1 MEKARKETE
10 STRCPRPG
18 LIPAVLKGISSR
30 ETFLA
35 VKRFWQ
41 SAAGAEGQQ
50 VSPFFVFFFLLFT
63 QFSPAGPSSL
73 QRDDNKRRESEESKC
88 LKLVFFAQN
97 RVFLMAQSA
106 AGPRF
111 SSEYQPGSLD
121 STRPHERWGQ
131 NLFSPS
137 LGHQNPD
144 VTGSRREARSQK
156 PRAKKR
162 GPSGLQIDCVFPLF
176 PTFFCRHLSQNKEQR
191 APCFCPSPRPRCCLT
206 AVPSSSHS

>member
-18 LIPAVLKGISSR
+18 LIPAVLQGISSR

-35 VKRFWQ
+35 IGSR
-41 SAAGAEGQQ
+41 SRGAAGF
-50 VSPFFVFFFLLFT
+50 PFFCVFFPPFHPIRPCGAEL
-63 QFSPAGPSSL
+63 PAVGR
-73 QRDDNKRRESEESKC
+73 QRKVMKAMSEESKC

-97 RVFLMAQSA
+97 RTFLIAQST
-106 AGPRF
+106 AGPRS
-111 SSEYQPGSLD
+111 SSEYQPGSSD

-176 PTFFCRHLSQNKEQR
+176 PIFFCRHLSQNKEQR